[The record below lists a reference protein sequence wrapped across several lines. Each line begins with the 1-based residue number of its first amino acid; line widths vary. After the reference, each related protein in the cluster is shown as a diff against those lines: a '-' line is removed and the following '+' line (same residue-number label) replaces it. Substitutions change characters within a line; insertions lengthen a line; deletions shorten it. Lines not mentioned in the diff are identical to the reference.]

1 MNIFNVRKLYSFM
14 IINNNIVFNEISNRT
29 NELYYELK
37 NMNYDL

>member
-1 MNIFNVRKLYSFM
+1 MNIFNLKRLYSFM
-14 IINNNIVFNEISNRT
+14 IINNNIVFNEMSYRT